1 MDSKLKTRVASLF
14 PVINLVLATTLLL
27 AEDKPVYAADIINQQ
42 FVGEFSVSYFEFPG
56 PSECS
61 KIIVY
66 IFGNNQVSKQSKAS
80 ADVTS
85 IAEATYILFDE
96 CSGQYPITANGS
108 EQYPGKSGVHI
119 YPSLTQARLNSDF
132 SITEFQTQASIPVSI
147 NAVWTG
153 VGPTFS
159 QKIMSHNIG
168 SGSVFNGRYIGSFRT
183 AIPSGTITFGT
194 TTYDLTKAS
203 YMDSYFG
210 VANSGFI
217 SITR

>member
-1 MDSKLKTRVASLF
+1 MDSKRKTRDACSF
-14 PVINLVLATTLLL
+14 SVIHLVLAMTLLL
-27 AEDKPVYAADIINQQ
+27 AEGMPVYAADITNQQ
-42 FVGEFSVSYFEFPG
+42 FVGEFTVSYFEFPG

-61 KIIVY
+61 KIFVY
-66 IFGNNQVSKQSKAS
+66 IFGNNQVSKQSNAS
-80 ADVTS
+80 ADVAST
-85 IAEATYILFDE
+85 AEATYILYDD
-96 CSGQYPITANGS
+96 CSGQYPIIANGS
-108 EQYPGKSGVHI
+108 AQFPGKSGVHI
-119 YPSLTQARLNSDF
+119 YPSLTEARLNSVF
-132 SITEFQTQASIPVSI
+132 SITEFQTQTSIPVSI

-153 VGPTFS
+153 IGPTFS

-168 SGSVFNGRYIGSFRT
+168 SGAVLNGRYIGSFRT

-194 TTYDLTKAS
+194 TTYDLTKAT